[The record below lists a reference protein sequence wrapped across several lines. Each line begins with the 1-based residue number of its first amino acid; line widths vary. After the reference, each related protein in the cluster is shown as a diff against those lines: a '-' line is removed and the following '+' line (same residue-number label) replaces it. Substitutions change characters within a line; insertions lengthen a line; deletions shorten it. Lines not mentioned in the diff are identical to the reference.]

1 MKREENLT
9 RMNAKAR
16 IFVQISQETEFH
28 PKAKTGAT
36 ISIFFPLACPESIK
50 NQALVPP
57 TGHLQNWRTDSR
69 TPFASLSEIKFRG
82 EKLVISQ

>member
-36 ISIFFPLACPESIK
+36 VSIFFPLACPESIK

-69 TPFASLSEIKFRG
+69 TPLPPCQKLSLGGKNW
-82 EKLVISQ
+82 

>member
-9 RMNAKAR
+9 RKNAKAR

-36 ISIFFPLACPESIK
+36 ISVFFSLVCPGSIK
-50 NQALVPP
+50 SQAPVPP
-57 TGHLQNWRTDSR
+57 TGHLQSWRTDSG
-69 TPFASLSEIKFRG
+69 TPLPPCQKLSLGGK
-82 EKLVISQ
+82 KLVIS